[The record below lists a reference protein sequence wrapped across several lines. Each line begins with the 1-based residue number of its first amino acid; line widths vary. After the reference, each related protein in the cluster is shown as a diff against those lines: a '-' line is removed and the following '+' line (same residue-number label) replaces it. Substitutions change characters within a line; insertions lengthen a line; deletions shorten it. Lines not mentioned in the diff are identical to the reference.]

1 MSLTMADGV
10 EAAGG
15 RSSSKRENNL
25 LRKQLA
31 LAVRSVQWSYA
42 IFWSSS
48 LTQPG

>member
-1 MSLTMADGV
+1 MADGV
-10 EAAGG
+10 EAAAG
-15 RSSSKRENNL
+15 RSKRQNSL